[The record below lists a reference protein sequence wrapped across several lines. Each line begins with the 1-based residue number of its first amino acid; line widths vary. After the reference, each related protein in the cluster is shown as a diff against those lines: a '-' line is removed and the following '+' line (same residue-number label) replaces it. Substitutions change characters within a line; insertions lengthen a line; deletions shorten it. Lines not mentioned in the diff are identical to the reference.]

1 MKDIAELRRDIDVI
15 DDKIAELF
23 LNRMEK
29 MDEVALAKKNEGTS
43 ISDPARERNIL
54 SRVTNAV
61 GEKHEDA
68 ARLLFRTIFGITK
81 ARQRVLLNGE
91 SEFTKSIKDAI
102 AATNDKFPKRAIVAC
117 PGVEGA
123 YAQQAASRMF
133 SLPTIVYFNDFEKIF
148 ESVEKGLCPYGIL
161 PIENSAA
168 GSVAAV
174 YDLMQKHKFHIV
186 RSLKLKID
194 HVLLA
199 PKGTK
204 LSDVKVIESHP
215 HALAQCSEFFRAHSD
230 IEMKPAI
237 NTATA
242 AEALAANKTRGVA
255 VIASR
260 TCADLYGLEII
271 AERIQNAAL
280 NYTRFICIA
289 KNTEI
294 YSDANRIGIMLSLP
308 HKPGSLNDIISKFSA
323 IDVNLT
329 KLESRPVPGMDFEF
343 RFIFEFEAS
352 ISDPSVLSLLADLAA
367 DPEIDRF
374 TFLGAYSEK

>member
-133 SLPTIVYFNDFEKIF
+133 PLPTIVYFNDFEKIF
-148 ESVEKGLCPYGIL
+148 EAVEKGLCPYGIL

-199 PKGTK
+199 PKGTR

>member
-1 MKDIAELRRDIDVI
+1 
-15 DDKIAELF
+15 
-23 LNRMEK
+23 
-29 MDEVALAKKNEGTS
+29 
-43 ISDPARERNIL
+43 
-54 SRVTNAV
+54 
-61 GEKHEDA
+61 
-68 ARLLFRTIFGITK
+68 
-81 ARQRVLLNGE
+81 
-91 SEFTKSIKDAI
+91 
-102 AATNDKFPKRAIVAC
+102 
-117 PGVEGA
+117 
-123 YAQQAASRMF
+123 
-133 SLPTIVYFNDFEKIF
+133 
-148 ESVEKGLCPYGIL
+148 
-161 PIENSAA
+161 
-168 GSVAAV
+168 
-174 YDLMQKHKFHIV
+174 
-186 RSLKLKID
+186 
-194 HVLLA
+194 VLLA

-215 HALAQCSEFFRAHSD
+215 HALAQCSEFFRAHSG

-242 AEALAANKTRGVA
+242 AEALAANKTPGVA

-352 ISDPSVLSLLADLAA
+352 ISDVSVLSLLADLAA
-367 DPEIDRF
+367 DSEIDRF

>member
-1 MKDIAELRRDIDVI
+1 MKDISELRRDIDEI

-23 LNRMEK
+23 LDRMEK
-29 MDEVALAKKNEGTS
+29 MDEVALAKKAEGTS

-54 SRVTNAV
+54 SRVANAV

-102 AATNDKFPKRAIVAC
+102 AATGDKFPKRAIVAC

-133 SLPTIVYFNDFEKIF
+133 ALPTIVYFSDFEKIF

-174 YDLMQKHKFHIV
+174 YDLMRKHRFHIV

-289 KNTEI
+289 KNTQI

>member
-1 MKDIAELRRDIDVI
+1 MKDISELRRNIDEI

-23 LNRMEK
+23 LDRMEK
-29 MDEVALAKKNEGTS
+29 MDEVALAKKAEGTS

-102 AATNDKFPKRAIVAC
+102 AATGDKFPKRAIVAC

-133 SLPTIVYFNDFEKIF
+133 ALPTIVYFSDFEKIF

-174 YDLMQKHKFHIV
+174 YDLMRKHRFHIV

>member
-1 MKDIAELRRDIDVI
+1 MKDISELRRDIDEI

-23 LNRMEK
+23 LDRMEK
-29 MDEVALAKKNEGTS
+29 MDEVALAKKAEGTS

-102 AATNDKFPKRAIVAC
+102 AATGDKFPKRAIVAC

-133 SLPTIVYFNDFEKIF
+133 ALPTIVYFNDFEKIF

-174 YDLMQKHKFHIV
+174 YDLMRKHRFHIV

-204 LSDVKVIESHP
+204 LSDVKVVESHP

>member
-1 MKDIAELRRDIDVI
+1 MKDIAELRRDIDLI

-23 LNRMEK
+23 LDRMEK

-133 SLPTIVYFNDFEKIF
+133 PLPTIVYFNDFEKIF
-148 ESVEKGLCPYGIL
+148 EAVEKGLCPYGIL

-199 PKGTK
+199 PKGTR

-271 AERIQNAAL
+271 VERIQNAAL

>member
-1 MKDIAELRRDIDVI
+1 MKDISEIRDAIDAI
-15 DDKIAELF
+15 DGEIAELY
-23 LNRMEK
+23 LKRMKIIET
-29 MDEVALAKKNEGTS
+29 VAESKRERGAPVA
-43 ISDPARERNIL
+43 DPARERQIL
-54 SRVTNAV
+54 SRVTEAV
-61 GEKHEDA
+61 GETYENG
-68 ARLLFRTIFGITK
+68 ARLLFTTLFGITK
-81 ARQRVLLNGE
+81 ARQRVILNGE
-91 SEFTKSIKDAI
+91 GEFANSIRRSVAE
-102 AATNDKFPKRAIVAC
+102 TRGKFPLRALVAC

-133 SLPTIVYFNDFEKIF
+133 PLPTIVYFNDFEKIF
-148 ESVEKGLCPYGIL
+148 EAVEKGLCPYGIL

-174 YDLMQKHKFHIV
+174 YDLMQKHRFHIV

-199 PKGTK
+199 PKGTR

-242 AEALAANKTRGVA
+242 AEALAANKTPGAA

-260 TCADLYGLEII
+260 TCAELYGLEVI
-271 AERIQNAAL
+271 AESIQNAAL

-289 KNTEI
+289 KNPEI
-294 YSDANRIGIMLSLP
+294 YSDANKISVMLSLP
-308 HKPGSLNDIISKFSA
+308 HRPGSLNDIIAKFSA
-323 IDVNLT
+323 INVNLT

>member
-68 ARLLFRTIFGITK
+68 TRLLFRTIFGITK

-133 SLPTIVYFNDFEKIF
+133 PLPTIVYFNDFEKIF

-199 PKGTK
+199 PKGTR

>member
-1 MKDIAELRRDIDVI
+1 MKDIAELRRDIDEI

-23 LNRMEK
+23 LKRMDMME
-29 MDEVALAKKNEGTS
+29 DVAEAKKGSGATV
-43 ISDPARERNIL
+43 SDPARERLIL

-68 ARLLFRTIFGITK
+68 ARLLFRTMFGITK

-91 SEFTKSIKDAI
+91 SVFAQTIKKAV
-102 AATNDKFPKRAIVAC
+102 AATSDKFPKRALVAC

-133 SLPTIVYFNDFEKIF
+133 ALPTIVYFNDFDKIF

-204 LSDVKVIESHP
+204 LSDVKIIESHP
-215 HALAQCSEFFRAHSD
+215 HALAQCSEFFRSHSD
-230 IEMKPAI
+230 VEMKPAI

-242 AEALAANKTRGVA
+242 AEALAANKTPGVA

-289 KNTEI
+289 KNPEI

-352 ISDPSVLSLLADLAA
+352 VSETSVLSLLADLAA

>member
-1 MKDIAELRRDIDVI
+1 MKDIAELRRDIDEI

-23 LNRMEK
+23 LKRMDMME
-29 MDEVALAKKNEGTS
+29 DVAEAKKGSGATV
-43 ISDPARERNIL
+43 SDPARERLIL

-68 ARLLFRTIFGITK
+68 ARLLFRTMFGITK

-91 SEFTKSIKDAI
+91 SEFAQTIKKAV
-102 AATNDKFPKRAIVAC
+102 AATSDKFPKRALVAC

-133 SLPTIVYFNDFEKIF
+133 ALPTIVYFNDFDKIF

-204 LSDVKVIESHP
+204 LSDVKIIESHP
-215 HALAQCSEFFRAHSD
+215 HALAQCSEFFRSHSD
-230 IEMKPAI
+230 VEMKPAI

-242 AEALAANKTRGVA
+242 AEALAANKTPGVA

-289 KNTEI
+289 KNPEI

-352 ISDPSVLSLLADLAA
+352 VSETSVLSLLADLAA

>member
-1 MKDIAELRRDIDVI
+1 MKDIAELRRDIDEI
-15 DDKIAELF
+15 DDRIAELF
-23 LNRMEK
+23 LSRMEK
-29 MDEVALAKKNEGTS
+29 MDEVALAKKAEGTS

-102 AATNDKFPKRAIVAC
+102 AATSDKFPKRAIVAC

-133 SLPTIVYFNDFEKIF
+133 ALPTIVYFNDFEKIF

-199 PKGTK
+199 PRGTK

-215 HALAQCSEFFRAHSD
+215 HALAQCSEFFRAHSS

-242 AEALAANKTRGVA
+242 AEALAANKTQGVA

-260 TCADLYGLEII
+260 TCADLYGLEVI

-352 ISDPSVLSLLADLAA
+352 ISDVSVLSLLADLAA

>member
-1 MKDIAELRRDIDVI
+1 MKDIAELRRDIDEI

-102 AATNDKFPKRAIVAC
+102 AATSDKFPKRAIVAC

-199 PKGTK
+199 PRGTK

-215 HALAQCSEFFRAHSD
+215 HALAQCSEFFRAH
-230 IEMKPAI
+230 
-237 NTATA
+237 
-242 AEALAANKTRGVA
+242 
-255 VIASR
+255 
-260 TCADLYGLEII
+260 
-271 AERIQNAAL
+271 
-280 NYTRFICIA
+280 
-289 KNTEI
+289 
-294 YSDANRIGIMLSLP
+294 
-308 HKPGSLNDIISKFSA
+308 
-323 IDVNLT
+323 
-329 KLESRPVPGMDFEF
+329 
-343 RFIFEFEAS
+343 
-352 ISDPSVLSLLADLAA
+352 
-367 DPEIDRF
+367 
-374 TFLGAYSEK
+374 

>member
-1 MKDIAELRRDIDVI
+1 MKDISELRRDIDEI

-23 LNRMEK
+23 LKRMDMME
-29 MDEVALAKKNEGTS
+29 EVAEAKKGSSAS
-43 ISDPARERNIL
+43 ISDPARERLIL

-68 ARLLFRTIFGITK
+68 ARLLFRTMFGITK

-91 SEFTKSIKDAI
+91 SEFAQTIKKAV
-102 AATNDKFPKRAIVAC
+102 AATSDKFPKRAIVAC

-133 SLPTIVYFNDFEKIF
+133 ALPTIVYFNDFEKIF
-148 ESVEKGLCPYGIL
+148 EAVEKGLCPYGIL

-204 LSDVKVIESHP
+204 ISDVKIIESHP
-215 HALAQCSEFFRAHSD
+215 HALAQCSEFFRAHSC

-242 AEALAANKTRGVA
+242 AEALAANKTPGVA

-289 KNTEI
+289 KKPEI

-329 KLESRPVPGMDFEF
+329 KLESRPIPGMDFEF

-352 ISDPSVLSLLADLAA
+352 ISDPSVLSLLADLAT
-367 DPEIDRF
+367 DSEIDRF

>member
-133 SLPTIVYFNDFEKIF
+133 PLPTIVYFNDFEKIF
-148 ESVEKGLCPYGIL
+148 EAVEKGLCPYGIL

>member
-1 MKDIAELRRDIDVI
+1 MKDISELRRDIDEI

-23 LNRMEK
+23 LDRMEK
-29 MDEVALAKKNEGTS
+29 MDEVALAKKAEGTS

-102 AATNDKFPKRAIVAC
+102 AATGDKFPKRAIVAC

-133 SLPTIVYFNDFEKIF
+133 ALPTIVYFNDFEKIF

-174 YDLMQKHKFHIV
+174 YDLMRKHRFHIV

-289 KNTEI
+289 KNTQI

>member
-23 LNRMEK
+23 LDRMEK

-68 ARLLFRTIFGITK
+68 TRLLFRTIFGITK

-133 SLPTIVYFNDFEKIF
+133 PLPTIVYFNDFEKIF
-148 ESVEKGLCPYGIL
+148 EAVEKGLCPYGIL

-199 PKGTK
+199 PKGTR

-367 DPEIDRF
+367 DSEIDRF

>member
-1 MKDIAELRRDIDVI
+1 MNNIADLRRDIDEI

-23 LNRMEK
+23 LKRMDK
-29 MDEVALAKKNEGTS
+29 MDEVAMVKKTEGAS
-43 ISDPARERNIL
+43 ISDPARERHIL

-61 GEKHEDA
+61 GERHEDA
-68 ARLLFRTIFGITK
+68 ARLLFRTMFGITK

-91 SEFTKSIKDAI
+91 SEFAQSIKKAA
-102 AATNDKFPKRAIVAC
+102 AATSDKFPKRAIVAC

-133 SLPTIVYFNDFEKIF
+133 ALPTIVYFNDFEKIF

-174 YDLMQKHKFHIV
+174 YNLMQKHKFHIV

-199 PKGTK
+199 PRGTK

-215 HALAQCSEFFRAHSD
+215 HALAQCSEFFRAHSG

-242 AEALAANKTRGVA
+242 AEALAANKTQGVA

-260 TCADLYGLEII
+260 TCADLYGLEIV

-352 ISDPSVLSLLADLAA
+352 ISDVSVLSLLADLAA
-367 DPEIDRF
+367 DSEIDRF

>member
-1 MKDIAELRRDIDVI
+1 MKDIAELRRDIDLI

-23 LNRMEK
+23 LDRMEK

-133 SLPTIVYFNDFEKIF
+133 PLPTIVYFNDFEKIF
-148 ESVEKGLCPYGIL
+148 EAVEKGLCPYGIL

-199 PKGTK
+199 PKGTR

-271 AERIQNAAL
+271 VERIQNAAL

-374 TFLGAYSEK
+374 TFLGAYWEK

>member
-1 MKDIAELRRDIDVI
+1 M
-15 DDKIAELF
+15 
-23 LNRMEK
+23 
-29 MDEVALAKKNEGTS
+29 
-43 ISDPARERNIL
+43 
-54 SRVTNAV
+54 
-61 GEKHEDA
+61 
-68 ARLLFRTIFGITK
+68 
-81 ARQRVLLNGE
+81 
-91 SEFTKSIKDAI
+91 
-102 AATNDKFPKRAIVAC
+102 
-117 PGVEGA
+117 
-123 YAQQAASRMF
+123 
-133 SLPTIVYFNDFEKIF
+133 
-148 ESVEKGLCPYGIL
+148 
-161 PIENSAA
+161 
-168 GSVAAV
+168 
-174 YDLMQKHKFHIV
+174 
-186 RSLKLKID
+186 
-194 HVLLA
+194 LLA
-199 PKGTK
+199 PRGTK

-215 HALAQCSEFFRAHSD
+215 HALAQCSEFFRAHCG

-242 AEALAANKTRGVA
+242 AEALAANKTQGVA

-352 ISDPSVLSLLADLAA
+352 ISDVSVLSLLADLAA

>member
-68 ARLLFRTIFGITK
+68 TRLLFRTIFGITK

-133 SLPTIVYFNDFEKIF
+133 PLPTIVYFNDFEKIF
-148 ESVEKGLCPYGIL
+148 EAVEKGLCPYGIL

-199 PKGTK
+199 PKGTR

-242 AEALAANKTRGVA
+242 AEALAANKTPGVA

-260 TCADLYGLEII
+260 TCAELYGLEVI
-271 AERIQNAAL
+271 AESIQNAAL

-289 KNTEI
+289 KNPEI
-294 YSDANRIGIMLSLP
+294 YSDANKISVMLSLP
-308 HKPGSLNDIISKFSA
+308 HRPGSLNDIIAKFSA
-323 IDVNLT
+323 INVNLT

-352 ISDPSVLSLLADLAA
+352 ISEPSVLSLLADLAA

>member
-1 MKDIAELRRDIDVI
+1 MKDISELRRDIDEI

-23 LNRMEK
+23 LDRMEK
-29 MDEVALAKKNEGTS
+29 MDEVALAKKAEGTS

-102 AATNDKFPKRAIVAC
+102 AATSDKFPKRAIVAC

-133 SLPTIVYFNDFEKIF
+133 ALPTIVYFNDFEKIF

-174 YDLMQKHKFHIV
+174 YDLMRKHRFHIV

>member
-1 MKDIAELRRDIDVI
+1 MKDIAELRRDIDLI

-133 SLPTIVYFNDFEKIF
+133 PLPTIVYFNDFEKIF
-148 ESVEKGLCPYGIL
+148 EAVEKGLCPYGIL

-199 PKGTK
+199 PKGTR

>member
-1 MKDIAELRRDIDVI
+1 MKDIAELRRDIDEI

-91 SEFTKSIKDAI
+91 SEFVRSVKDAI
-102 AATNDKFPKRAIVAC
+102 AATSDKFPKRTIVAC

-133 SLPTIVYFNDFEKIF
+133 ALPTIVYFNDFEKIF

-199 PKGTK
+199 PRGTR

-215 HALAQCSEFFRAHSD
+215 HALAQCSEFFRAHSG

-242 AEALAANKTRGVA
+242 AEALAANKTSGVA

-352 ISDPSVLSLLADLAA
+352 ISDVSVLSLLADLAA

>member
-1 MKDIAELRRDIDVI
+1 MKDISELRRDIDEI

-23 LNRMEK
+23 LDRMEK
-29 MDEVALAKKNEGTS
+29 MDEVALAKKAEGTG

-102 AATNDKFPKRAIVAC
+102 AATGDKFPKRAIVAC

-133 SLPTIVYFNDFEKIF
+133 ALPTIVYFNDFEKIF

-174 YDLMQKHKFHIV
+174 YDLMRKHRFHIV

-289 KNTEI
+289 KNTQI

>member
-1 MKDIAELRRDIDVI
+1 MKDISELRRNIDEI

-23 LNRMEK
+23 LDRMEK
-29 MDEVALAKKNEGTS
+29 MDEVALAKKAEGTS

-102 AATNDKFPKRAIVAC
+102 AATGDKFPKRAIVAC

-133 SLPTIVYFNDFEKIF
+133 ALPTIVYFNDFEKIF

-174 YDLMQKHKFHIV
+174 YDLMRKHRFHIV

-289 KNTEI
+289 KNTQI

-352 ISDPSVLSLLADLAA
+352 ISDVSVLSLLADLAA